1 MSPVLGQRLAALA
14 AAALLAGV
22 FGVALSQAGH
32 DSSAFPA
39 PEPAVGPWG
48 GWSTAL
54 AGAAATAPA
63 GGKASDCG
71 WIVNRRT
78 LGVVHPVLPCG
89 ARIFVEYG
97 GARALTRVVA
107 RSPVPRDRELDLTPA
122 LARRLGLD
130 GVREVRWA
138 YAR

>member
-1 MSPVLGQRLAALA
+1 VSPVLGQRLAALA
-14 AAALLAGV
+14 AVALLVGV
-22 FGVALSQAGH
+22 FGVALSEAGR
-32 DSSAFPA
+32 DSSVTRGPA
-39 PEPAVGPWG
+39 PAVGHWG

-54 AGAAATAPA
+54 AGVAEAARA
-63 GGKASDCG
+63 GGRPSDCG

-89 ARIFVEYG
+89 ARIFVEYDG
-97 GARALTRVVA
+97 TRALTRVVA

-122 LARRLGLD
+122 LAGRLGLE
-130 GVREVRWA
+130 GVREIRWA

>member
-1 MSPVLGQRLAALA
+1 MSAVFGQRVAALA
-14 AAALLAGV
+14 AVALLTGV
-22 FGVALSQAGH
+22 AGVALSQAGR
-32 DSSAFPA
+32 DASGRAVA
-39 PEPAVGPWG
+39 VPAVGAWG

-54 AGAAATAPA
+54 AGVAASASP
-63 GGKASDCG
+63 GGRPSDCG

-97 GARALTRVVA
+97 GTRALTRVVA
-107 RSPVPRDRELDLTPA
+107 RSPVARDRELDLTPA
-122 LARRLGLD
+122 LAKRLGLD
-130 GVREVRWA
+130 GVREIRWA

>member
-1 MSPVLGQRLAALA
+1 MAALGERIAPLA

-22 FGVALSQAGH
+22 FGVALSQAGRS
-32 DSSAFPA
+32 SSAPA
-39 PEPAVGPWG
+39 VAEPAVGAWG

-54 AGAAATAPA
+54 AGVAAAAPS
-63 GGKASDCG
+63 GGRPSDCNL
-71 WIVNRRT
+71 IVNGRT
-78 LGVVHPVLPCG
+78 LGAVHPVLPCG
-89 ARIFVEYG
+89 ARIFVEYRG
-97 GARALTRVVA
+97 TRALTRIVA

-130 GVREVRWA
+130 GVREIRWA

>member
-1 MSPVLGQRLAALA
+1 MSAALGQRIAALA

-22 FGVALSQAGH
+22 FGVALSQAGR
-32 DSSAFPA
+32 DA
-39 PEPAVGPWG
+39 PGPVVAEPAVGEWG

-54 AGAAATAPA
+54 SGVAASAPR
-63 GGKASDCG
+63 GGRPSDCA
-71 WIVNRRT
+71 WIVSRRT

-97 GARALTRVVA
+97 GTRALTRVVA
-107 RSPVPRDRELDLTPA
+107 RSPVARDRELDLTPA
-122 LARRLGLD
+122 LARRLGLH
-130 GVREVRWA
+130 GVREIRWA